1 MQRLLLTFSLSLTL
15 STLLFS
21 QNLNTTL
28 RSKMS
33 FPNQTLANVWGYTD
47 NGREYA
53 LLGGSKGMIIVDIT
67 NPDTPQLIVQ
77 VPGPDNLWKEIKT
90 YSHYAYVTTEGGS
103 GVQIIDL
110 ANLPSPDLS
119 YHYYRGDST
128 ISNQLTSI
136 HALHIDVTKG
146 FLYLWGSKLFS
157 GGAVI
162 ADLNQD
168 PYNPVYVGHYNQL
181 GYIHDGYVDND
192 TMYSG
197 HIYQG
202 LFAIVNMADK
212 SAPELLATQHTPD
225 RFTHNTW
232 VTDDRRTIFTTDE
245 RTNSFLAAY
254 DISDPLDIQF
264 LDKIQS
270 NPGSESIV
278 HNTYALGNYAVTSWY
293 KDGFTIVDA
302 TRPDN
307 LVQVGNFDTYP
318 TTGMG
323 FEGCWGVYPFF
334 PSGNII
340 ASNINTFG
348 SNNTEFF
355 VVTPNYKRAC
365 YLEGRI
371 TNAKT
376 GAPINQASIEIV
388 DSNPHIQDYSNGN
401 GFYKIGQ
408 ATSGDF
414 VILVHKRG
422 FFDFETTATLVEGEV
437 VNLNI
442 ALTPETYT
450 VSGEVRR
457 QSDNLQIDGAAV
469 WLYGTV
475 DTYSGTTDVSGAFS
489 IAEVKPGTYDVVA
502 SAPGEGIGQ
511 KAGQWIAS
519 DTSFTILLKDKYR
532 RDALV
537 LRDAQNGASGDA
549 LLFSENPFSG
559 STVLHYRTPENGCSL
574 RLTNNLG
581 QTVSSILLT
590 EEAGD
595 ISIGRELPTGMYWVQ
610 LEKGGEVLQS
620 LKLVKCE

>member
-1 MQRLLLTFSLSLTL
+1 
-15 STLLFS
+15 
-21 QNLNTTL
+21 
-28 RSKMS
+28 
-33 FPNQTLANVWGYTD
+33 
-47 NGREYA
+47 
-53 LLGGSKGMIIVDIT
+53 
-67 NPDTPQLIVQ
+67 
-77 VPGPDNLWKEIKT
+77 
-90 YSHYAYVTTEGGS
+90 
-103 GVQIIDL
+103 
-110 ANLPSPDLS
+110 
-119 YHYYRGDST
+119 
-128 ISNQLTSI
+128 
-136 HALHIDVTKG
+136 
-146 FLYLWGSKLFS
+146 
-157 GGAVI
+157 
-162 ADLNQD
+162 
-168 PYNPVYVGHYNQL
+168 
-181 GYIHDGYVDND
+181 
-192 TMYSG
+192 
-197 HIYQG
+197 
-202 LFAIVNMADK
+202 
-212 SAPELLATQHTPD
+212 
-225 RFTHNTW
+225 
-232 VTDDRRTIFTTDE
+232 
-245 RTNSFLAAY
+245 
-254 DISDPLDIQF
+254 
-264 LDKIQS
+264 
-270 NPGSESIV
+270 
-278 HNTYALGNYAVTSWY
+278 
-293 KDGFTIVDA
+293 
-302 TRPDN
+302 
-307 LVQVGNFDTYP
+307 
-318 TTGMG
+318 
-323 FEGCWGVYPFF
+323 
-334 PSGNII
+334 
-340 ASNINTFG
+340 
-348 SNNTEFF
+348 
-355 VVTPNYKRAC
+355 
-365 YLEGRI
+365 
-371 TNAKT
+371 
-376 GAPINQASIEIV
+376 
-388 DSNPHIQDYSNGN
+388 
-401 GFYKIGQ
+401 
-408 ATSGDF
+408 